1 MPGRVNGATLS
12 GEVDRYCLR
21 LGITKAA
28 LSRASGVP
36 AQTLSHL
43 LRSRIAKPETVLAVR
58 SFIAANPD
66 RLPDTMPSAPERVIA
81 PVPVKT
87 TAKAVNIMVK
97 ATPAELVASALLETP
112 SDLVRHVAVRWPQ
125 VWQAVLLRARAD
137 GKLPGVTLLAVIE
150 RGLGIEI
157 TCD

>member
-1 MPGRVNGATLS
+1 MRSVSGAILS

-43 LRSRIAKPETVLAVR
+43 LRSTRAKPETVTAIR
-58 SFIAANPD
+58 GFIDANPD
-66 RLPDTMPSAPERVIA
+66 RLPDAMPAARERVVE
-81 PVPVKT
+81 PVPVKP
-87 TAKAVNIMVK
+87 TAKTATVVVK

-125 VWQAVLLRARAD
+125 VWQAVLVRARAD
-137 GKLPGVTLLAVIE
+137 GTPPGATLLAVIE
-150 RGLGIEI
+150 RGLGMEVS
-157 TCD
+157 CG

>member
-1 MPGRVNGATLS
+1 MRTVKGATLS

-28 LSRASGVP
+28 LARASGVP

-43 LRSRIAKPETVLAVR
+43 LRVQTVKPDTVTAVR
-58 SFIAANPD
+58 GFIDANPD
-66 RLPDTMPSAPERVIA
+66 RLPDGLPPVRERVVEPLPVKA
-81 PVPVKT
+81 VPVPSVV
-87 TAKAVNIMVK
+87 AVK

-112 SDLVRHVAVRWPQ
+112 SDLVRHVAVRWPV

-137 GKLPGVTLLAVIE
+137 EKPPGATLLAAIE
-150 RGLGIEI
+150 RGLGMEAS
-157 TCD
+157 CG